1 MDGLDQRGHP
11 RRSLWGCFYAAAL
24 IMGVLYVTD
33 TEQARSLASTTDG
46 LAAYTWQWTL
56 LTGGA
61 VGLAGNLAPR
71 HHYRAAL
78 TAEAAGA
85 LCVAFAATVYVSVLV
100 ANPITDSIPTAT
112 VTWMGSIVAAL
123 AGRFIEAFQ
132 QRRRAIDYAA
142 ARRAIDALNRAG

>member
-1 MDGLDQRGHP
+1 MDGLDQRGYP
-11 RRSLWGCFYAAAL
+11 RRSLWGCFYTAAL

-33 TEQARSLASTTDG
+33 TEQALSLASATDG

-71 HHYRAAL
+71 RRYRTAL

-85 LCVAFAATVYVSVLV
+85 LCVALAAAVYVSVLV
-100 ANPITDSIPTAT
+100 ANPISDSIPAAT
-112 VTWMGSIVAAL
+112 VTWMGSIVLAL

-142 ARRAIDALNRAG
+142 ARRTIDAFNRAG